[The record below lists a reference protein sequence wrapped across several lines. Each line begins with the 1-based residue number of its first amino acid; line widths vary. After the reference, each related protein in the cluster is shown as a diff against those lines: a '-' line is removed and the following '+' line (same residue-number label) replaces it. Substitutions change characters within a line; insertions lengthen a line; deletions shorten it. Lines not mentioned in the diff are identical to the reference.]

1 MSPVSNPKFFFLLIS
16 SIFFSITSLTA
27 QGTGSKP
34 NELCSETDRKELI
47 EQFKKFELDVK
58 FAEDFCDR
66 FAPGVKLRPQSIKI
80 ESPPLKATEKIP
92 QDQGNK
98 PLSNKEE
105 PTEIADST
113 NTGIKEPKEIKQP
126 TSSPDIKNEAD
137 AIPENPR
144 TEQAEVRLPEKNQI
158 PEKPIKSK
166 DLDTTQKSSANTQ
179 TSIPKSNATNQQRY
193 PSAKSAM
200 WEIGIGT
207 TSTNYS
213 ENHQSTK
220 LNGRQ
225 YRASLKSHVAED
237 YRWGIVQAYR
247 SQTGSVGDTLFS
259 RDLYWEQWQLGFL
272 AEIFRNFRP
281 GFELSLGLVGGW
293 EENRLIYTYEDKN
306 LIYFSD
312 LYRNGQPWFGLQFS
326 TSYQVTQKFM
336 IGFGIDFQPVTNK
349 FSTQEN
355 TTGTLSNRMSFTIT
369 ANFLTN

>member
-1 MSPVSNPKFFFLLIS
+1 MSPIPNLKFSFLLIS

-34 NELCSETDRKELI
+34 NELCSESDRKELI

-66 FAPGVKLRPQSIKI
+66 FAPGVKRRPKPIKI
-80 ESPPLKATEKIP
+80 ESPNPKATEKIP
-92 QDQGNK
+92 HDQGSE
-98 PLSNKEE
+98 PLSKKEE
-105 PTEIADST
+105 PAEIADSK
-113 NTGIKEPKEIKQP
+113 NTVVKEPNEIKQP
-126 TSSPDIKNEAD
+126 SSSPEIKNEAS
-137 AIPENPR
+137 AIPENSI
-144 TEQAEVRLPEKNQI
+144 TEQADVMLPEKSQI
-158 PEKPIKSK
+158 QEKPIKSK
-166 DLDTTQKSSANTQ
+166 DLDTTQKPSAKTP
-179 TSIPKSNATNQQRY
+179 TSIPTSKAIGQQRY
-193 PSAKSAM
+193 ASAKSAM

-225 YRASLKSHVAED
+225 YRASLRSPVSAD

-259 RDLYWEQWQLGFL
+259 RDLYWEQWQFGFL

-281 GFELSLGLVGGW
+281 GIQLSLGLVGGW

-336 IGFGIDFQPVTNK
+336 IGLGIDFQPVTNK

-355 TTGTLSNRMSFTIT
+355 TTGTVNNRMSFTIS